1 MNTKLPDPKSKI
13 MELERSLEWRKQLR
27 REHRK
32 LVVTNGCFDI
42 LHRGHAEYLYEAR
55 QFGDALL
62 LALNSDASIKLLK
75 GPSRPVVK
83 ENDRAYLLA
92 SLSCV
97 DAVVIFDTLDCT
109 ELFLSLKPDI
119 YVKGGDY
126 NINTINQEERA
137 ILSRL
142 KAEVKFVKLVP
153 DFSTTHMI
161 EKLEKA

>member
-1 MNTKLPDPKSKI
+1 MNIKLPDPKSKI
-13 MELERSLEWRKQLR
+13 MELEQCLEWRGQLQR
-27 REHRK
+27 KHKK
-32 LVVTNGCFDI
+32 LVLTNGCFDV

-75 GPSRPVVK
+75 GPLRPVVK
-83 ENDRAYLLA
+83 QNDRAYLLA

-109 ELFLSLKPDI
+109 ELFLSLQPDI

-126 NINTINQEERA
+126 NINTINQEERI
-137 ILSRL
+137 ILSRI
-142 KAEVKFVKLVP
+142 KAEIKFVKLVP
-153 DFSTTHMI
+153 DFSTTAMI